1 MWTENKE
8 KKKEKAHIKH
18 NVCTYDELIKLNS
31 NRQRKIKRRASLT
44 VLRPVQTNTGG
55 DSPPDRSPV
64 FTHILQGKGEGVY
77 RPAPC
82 KCDLIYI
89 LPTLCHIL
97 SAVVRNW
104 PPALTST
111 LHSCTA
117 PEWSESGHRHS
128 FIPAVVVV
136 NLSCVFKVLKRK
148 KRSRIN
154 LFFFKWRLQ
163 PVQLRI
169 SGHVRR
175 VPYQI
180 LALFHSH
187 MQSGALTYNTCF
199 IRYTEHDADWPR
211 GTGGADAVTFYQGGY
226 RS

>member
-154 LFFFKWRLQ
+154 LFFLNGDCSRFS
-163 PVQLRI
+163 
-169 SGHVRR
+169 SGF
-175 VPYQI
+175 QD
-180 LALFHSH
+180 
-187 MQSGALTYNTCF
+187 MW
-199 IRYTEHDADWPR
+199 D
-211 GTGGADAVTFYQGGY
+211 GY
-226 RS
+226 RIRFWHYFTVTCRAERWHTIHVL